1 MNYKHSQMSLQVIF
15 KVSEI
20 NIEYDSDI
28 QRVITLEIWSAP
40 TKDTTSYVR
49 VKDSSTSGAGGR

>member
-1 MNYKHSQMSLQVIF
+1 MNYKHSQMSSQVIF

-28 QRVITLEIWSAP
+28 QRVITLEIYSDMR
-40 TKDTTSYVR
+40 KVMYKIIR
-49 VKDSSTSGAGGR
+49 